1 MSWKE
6 KVVGLYKRF
15 GSPVK
20 FAAKL
25 VLWSIVPGGLWKRR
39 RCWHPKDQG
48 LILPSLSL
56 KNQVA

>member
-1 MSWKE
+1 MSWKK

-20 FAAKL
+20 FAARL
-25 VLWSIVPGGLWKRR
+25 VLGSVVPGGLRKRR

-48 LILPSLSL
+48 LILRVSH
-56 KNQVA
+56 